1 VSGIIQMLN
10 TPIGGSGGL
19 TFAGDVA
26 NVNIHN
32 LLISQGWDGVSV
44 VNPTV
49 VITAG
54 ARIYSTSTAT
64 PAFDTGLFPVGSTLN
79 IVIQGIV
86 VGKGG
91 RGGASHFVSAD
102 YGYTSD
108 PATPGGPAMQIR
120 VATTIINN
128 GLIGGGGGGGGVGDI
143 NIFGTEGVGVS
154 GGGGGGGAGLGL
166 GGSPYYT
173 YGLPTLYNN
182 AQPGFNGD
190 FTAPGLGGAGGH
202 GSGHVGGHGGT
213 GGALGQAGASG
224 TSDNGPSYYPPGGAA
239 GKSILGYSLVT
250 YSGSGYL
257 LGATVP

>member
-54 ARIYSTSTAT
+54 ARIYSTSTAI

-79 IVIQGIV
+79 IVIQGAV

-91 RGGASHFVSAD
+91 KGGGSIYSNGWSPLA
-102 YGYTSD
+102 
-108 PATPGGPAMQIR
+108 ATAGGPAMQIR
-120 VATTIINN
+120 VATTLVNS
-128 GLIGGGGGGGGVGDI
+128 GVIGGGGGGGGYGSENAYDEGSG
-143 NIFGTEGVGVS
+143 IFTGIA
-154 GGGGGGGAGLGL
+154 GGGGGGGAGNGL
-166 GGSPYYT
+166 AGNANNTTGGYQNV
-173 YGLPTLYNN
+173 NN
-182 AQPGFNGD
+182 AQPGFPG
-190 FTAPGLGGAGGH
+190 TLTGPGLGGNGGNYNGVH
-202 GSGHVGGHGGT
+202 GGHGGQ
-213 GGALGQAGASG
+213 GGSFGQAGQTGQAAF
-224 TSDNGPSYYPPGGAA
+224 YPGGVGGAA